1 MKKLRVHLT
10 PKEMISSALIFIL
23 LMIPSVSAESLGT
36 GQGFVIFGIVFSII
50 ITALFFTGLAIVSSN
65 TPMKVFF
72 LAMALIIFLFN
83 IGVMVIIVQEYFSTS
98 EGLSTITN
106 NFFYLIATLF
116 TVILL
121 IGVLGALAYAIK
133 SFKFKKG
140 MLNGENLMK

>member
-1 MKKLRVHLT
+1 MNKRN
-10 PKEMISSALIFIL
+10 PKFKILSALIIL
-23 LMIPSVSAESLGT
+23 LFIMIPSISADSLGT
-36 GQGFVIFGIVFSII
+36 GQGFIIFGIVFSII
-50 ITALFFTGLAIVSSN
+50 ITALFFTGLAIISSN

-83 IGVMVIIVQEYFSTS
+83 IGVMVIVVQEYFSTS

-106 NFFYLIATLF
+106 NFFYLIVTLF
-116 TVILL
+116 TVILI

-140 MLNGENLMK
+140 MFDGENLMK